1 MEAAGTSRRRTTTVS
16 TELNDRAVWLGL
28 PPERRRGE
36 RRRQV
41 LRALLLGSF
50 HARRRQPRRV
60 GEQALAA
67 VDWHHPQW
75 LATAILILTF
85 SSADAALTLAL
96 IEHGAYET
104 NPLMRPFVYG
114 SALPFTVVKVSLTA
128 GGVVLL
134 TLLASM
140 RLFGRLSA
148 GVVLYALLAGYGAL
162 IAYELRLLGLF

>member
-1 MEAAGTSRRRTTTVS
+1 VS
-16 TELNDRAVWLGL
+16 SELTNRVVWLDP
-28 PPERRRGE
+28 PPERRHGE

-41 LRALLLGSF
+41 LRALLVGSF
-50 HARRRQPRRV
+50 RGRRRGPRRA
-60 GEQALAA
+60 GEQTFAA

-75 LATAILILTF
+75 LATAILIVTF

-96 IEHGAYET
+96 IEQGAYEA
-104 NPLMRPFVYG
+104 NPLMRPFLYS
-114 SALPFTVVKVSLTA
+114 SALAFTVVKVGLTA

-162 IAYELRLLGLF
+162 ILYEFSLLGWL

>member
-1 MEAAGTSRRRTTTVS
+1 MS
-16 TELNDRAVWLGL
+16 TELNGQSVWLSL

-50 HARRRQPRRV
+50 HARRRAPRRA
-60 GEQALAA
+60 GEQGLAA

-75 LATAILILTF
+75 LATAILIVTL
-85 SSADAALTLAL
+85 SCADAALTLAL

-114 SALPFTVVKVSLTA
+114 SALPFTLVKVTLTA

-148 GVVLYALLAGYGAL
+148 GVLLYALLAGYGAL
-162 IAYELRLLGLF
+162 IAYEFRLLGLL

>member
-1 MEAAGTSRRRTTTVS
+1 MESPGTNRARTTSVS
-16 TELNDRAVWLGL
+16 TELNDQALWLGP

-36 RRRQV
+36 RRRRV

-50 HARRRQPRRV
+50 HARRRQPRRA

-75 LATAILILTF
+75 LATAILIVTF
-85 SSADAALTLAL
+85 SCADAALTLAL
-96 IEHGAYET
+96 IERGAYET
-104 NPLMRPFVYG
+104 NPLMRPLVYG
-114 SALPFTVVKVSLTA
+114 SALPFTVVKVTLTA

-148 GVVLYALLAGYGAL
+148 GLLLYALLAGYGAL
-162 IAYELRLLGLF
+162 IVYEFSLLDLL

>member
-1 MEAAGTSRRRTTTVS
+1 
-16 TELNDRAVWLGL
+16 
-28 PPERRRGE
+28 
-36 RRRQV
+36 V
-41 LRALLLGSF
+41 LRALLVGSF
-50 HARRRQPRRV
+50 RGRRRRPRRA

-75 LATAILILTF
+75 LATAILIVTF

-96 IEHGAYET
+96 LEQGAYEA
-104 NPLMRPFVYG
+104 NPLMRPFLYG
-114 SALPFTVVKVSLTA
+114 SALAFTVVKVGLTA

-148 GVVLYALLAGYGAL
+148 GAVLYALLAAYGAL
-162 IAYELRLLGLF
+162 ILYEFRLLGWL

>member
-1 MEAAGTSRRRTTTVS
+1 MS
-16 TELNDRAVWLGL
+16 TELNDPLAWFGA
-28 PPERRRGE
+28 PPDRRRGE
-36 RRRQV
+36 RRQQV

-50 HARRRQPRRV
+50 HARRRAPRRA

-75 LATAILILTF
+75 LATAILIVML
-85 SSADAALTLAL
+85 SCADAALTLAL
-96 IEHGAYET
+96 IEQGAYET

-114 SALPFTVVKVSLTA
+114 TALPFTLVKVALTA

-148 GVVLYALLAGYGAL
+148 GLLLYALLAGYGAL
-162 IAYELRLLGLF
+162 IVYEFGLLGLI